1 MSNTQT
7 IIEGTKAAIQVAAVG
22 GILAILKIALDGL
35 MDIGIEYIKA
45 RKDKLVQQL
54 GIDQYNEKRQLAVD
68 IYNRV
73 EQEFKGK
80 IGVSQQKLQA
90 FDQYIVEKIPGIS
103 QEDIQHF
110 REAITG
116 DVNSKLLESGIIK
129 PADAQKSAALQQA
142 QAQLIQTT
150 QENAALK
157 QQLANVQSAATVQ
170 QGQ

>member
-7 IIEGTKAAIQVAAVG
+7 IIEGTKAAIEVAAVG
-22 GILAILKIALDGL
+22 GVLAILKITIDGL
-35 MDIGIEYIKA
+35 LDVGIEFIKA
-45 RKDKLVQQL
+45 KKDKLVQQL
-54 GIDQYNEKRQLAVD
+54 GADKYNQKRQLAVD

-73 EQEFKGK
+73 EQEFKGQ
-80 IGVSQQKLQA
+80 IGVSEEKLKS
-90 FDQYIVEKIPGIS
+90 FDKYLAEKIPGIS

-116 DVNSKLLESGIIK
+116 DANSKLLESGVIK
-129 PADAQKSAALQQA
+129 PADKAPVLQTQVTAL
-142 QAQLIQTT
+142 T

-157 QQLANVQSAATVQ
+157 QKLASIQSAATVQ